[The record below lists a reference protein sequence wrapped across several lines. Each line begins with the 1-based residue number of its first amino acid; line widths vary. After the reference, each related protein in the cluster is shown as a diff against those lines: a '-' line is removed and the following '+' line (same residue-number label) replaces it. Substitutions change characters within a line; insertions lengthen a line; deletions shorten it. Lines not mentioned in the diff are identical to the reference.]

1 MKKLI
6 LLLVVGVV
14 VVFVAGYYFAPDKMP
29 AALHPER
36 RACQRVASLCGSDS
50 TTECVEAFGQLREHL
65 GDEAM
70 RKPIKC
76 TMEAQSCAE
85 AAGCVSGAGVNAAV
99 KTVGDFFKGI
109 TKSVGP

>member
-1 MKKLI
+1 MKKLLL
-6 LLLVVGVV
+6 LLLVGVAV
-14 VVFVAGYYFAPDKMP
+14 VLVVGYYFAPEQMP

-36 RACQRVASLCGSDS
+36 RACQRLGSLCGSSSADD
-50 TTECVEAFGQLREHL
+50 CVKAFGELREHM

-85 AAGCVSGAGVNAAV
+85 AAGCISGAGVNAAV
-99 KTVGDFFKGI
+99 KTVGDFLKGV
-109 TKSVGP
+109 TRSVGP